1 MVEWNSR
8 MTFCNIN
15 KRFEGVGN
23 EERREGGSHVH
34 CMVLSVSH
42 RIFYEEPAAAPH
54 PPPPPPPQ
62 HWEPV
67 PFASNIRTS

>member
-1 MVEWNSR
+1 
-8 MTFCNIN
+8 MTLCNIN

-23 EERREGGSHVH
+23 EERREGGGQISHVH

-42 RIFYEEPAAAPH
+42 RIFFEEPAAAPH
-54 PPPPPPPQ
+54 PRPLPQ

-67 PFASNIRTS
+67 PLPAIYVHHEKL

>member
-1 MVEWNSR
+1 

-23 EERREGGSHVH
+23 EERREGGGQISHVH

-42 RIFYEEPAAAPH
+42 RIF
-54 PPPPPPPQ
+54 
-62 HWEPV
+62 
-67 PFASNIRTS
+67 F